1 MSRQKGYISFFLL
14 DIKVILADGS
24 SDKKKKKKRKEKKR
38 HGFSEEEKICVE
50 SSPDSRSDRHKELK
64 GGRGFS
70 VGEGNGPTGM
80 WEGRD

>member
-1 MSRQKGYISFFLL
+1 MVPPAK
-14 DIKVILADGS
+14 
-24 SDKKKKKKRKEKKR
+24 KKR

-64 GGRGFS
+64 EGRGFS
-70 VGEGNGPTGM
+70 VREGNGPTGM